1 MRARIAVKYLRNY
14 GIAGKRPRA
23 AADEAR
29 TLLVQTV
36 SAGHFGGLGSKPRDF
51 FRKDCASRIETLVGT
66 VPTYEIQS
74 GSNAPAPMRKDF
86 GVSFSLNVS
95 FMGAAR
101 CEFAGTR
108 SVRALSGWT
117 KGAYDALAAVAAAA
131 TGGRG
136 ALERPAS
143 ARSRA
148 WEAAGTRL
156 FSSHTR

>member
-1 MRARIAVKYLRNY
+1 VKYLRNY

-23 AADEAR
+23 VTGEAR
-29 TLLVQTV
+29 TLLMQTI
-36 SAGHFGGLGSKPRDF
+36 SAGYLGVLGSKPLDF

-66 VPTYEIQS
+66 VPAYEIQS
-74 GSNAPAPMRKDF
+74 GSNAPAPVWKDF

-108 SVRALSGWT
+108 SVGARSGWS
-117 KGAYDALAAVAAAA
+117 KGASDALAAVAADA
-131 TGGRG
+131 TGGRW
-136 ALERPAS
+136 ALERPAR